1 VSELEADPRPGWVAE
16 DVREEY
22 PELDLFV
29 LPIEARPTRSP
40 PEVRQR
46 LRHLSD
52 RFRGAQAV
60 AMRRS
65 PVPWAYRV
73 FFRHIGLDPDV
84 TRTPIESAALERLI
98 RGGWRS
104 DNLVDDALTIALVE
118 TGVPVWALDAAR
130 VEGTLGI
137 RTAHGGEPLGREA
150 AEPRRLAAGRLVV
163 ADGRTPLAVL
173 FGDLAA
179 GHGVSRDTSRM
190 LLFTIAVAGVPR
202 IHVEEALHSC
212 AALLLGV

>member
-1 VSELEADPRPGWVAE
+1 VTGLEVEPRPGWVAD
-16 DVREEY
+16 DVRAEY
-22 PELDLFV
+22 PELQLFLV
-29 LPIEARPTRSP
+29 PVEARATRSP

-46 LRHLSD
+46 LRDLSD

-65 PVPWAYRV
+65 AVPWAYRV

-84 TRTPIESAALERLI
+84 TRTPIESAAVERLI

-104 DNLVDDALTIALVE
+104 DNLLDDALTIALVE
-118 TGVPVWALDAAR
+118 TGVPVWALDAEH
-130 VEGTLGI
+130 VEGTPGI
-137 RTAHGGEPLGREA
+137 RTTLPGEPLGRRV

-163 ADGRTPLAVL
+163 ADASVPLAVL
-173 FGDLAA
+173 FGDLAE
-179 GHGVSRDTSRM
+179 GHGVGRDTTRM

-202 IHVEEALHSC
+202 IHVEEALHSS
-212 AALLLGV
+212 AELLLGI

>member
-1 VSELEADPRPGWVAE
+1 VSGLEAEPQPGWVAD
-16 DVREEY
+16 DVRAEY
-22 PELDLFV
+22 PELQLFV
-29 LPIEARPTRSP
+29 LPVEARPTRSP
-40 PEVRQR
+40 PEVKQR
-46 LRHLSD
+46 LRALSD

-118 TGVPVWALDAAR
+118 TGVPVWALDGAR
-130 VEGTLGI
+130 VEGTPGI
-137 RTAHGGEPLGREA
+137 RTALGGEPLGRMVS
-150 AEPRRLAAGRLVV
+150 EPRRLAAGRLVI
-163 ADGRTPLAVL
+163 ADASTPLAVL
-173 FGDLAA
+173 FGDLAP
-179 GHGVSRDTSRM
+179 GHGVSRDTTRM

-202 IHVEEALHSC
+202 IHVEEALHAC
-212 AALLLGV
+212 AALLLCL

>member
-1 VSELEADPRPGWVAE
+1 MSGVEVEPRPGWVAD
-16 DVREEY
+16 DVRAEY
-22 PELDLFV
+22 PELQLFLV
-29 LPIEARPTRSP
+29 LLEARPTRSP

-46 LRHLSD
+46 LRDLSD

-65 PVPWAYRV
+65 AVPWAYRV

-104 DNLVDDALTIALVE
+104 ENLVDDALTIALIE
-118 TGVPVWALDAAR
+118 TGVPVWALDAEH

-137 RTAHGGEPLGREA
+137 RTTLPGEPLGRRA

-163 ADGRTPLAVL
+163 ADAGIPLAVL
-173 FGDLAA
+173 FGDLAE
-179 GHGVSRDTSRM
+179 GHGVVRDTTRM

-202 IHVEEALHSC
+202 IHVEEALHSS
-212 AALLLGV
+212 AELLLGI